1 MDRPVPLVAVVERRA
16 RCSRPWGTG
25 ERYGRQDRA
34 GRPGGECRD
43 LDRSERSGLVLVW
56 LVLVAAVVNLKRSMA
71 KVGLPDLG
79 KIAAANGCVL
89 VHPPRPPVDASIGLA
104 AQLRPSRG
112 SCRGVVEAP

>member
-1 MDRPVPLVAVVERRA
+1 MDRPVPFGSSVERRA

-34 GRPGGECRD
+34 GRQGGERRD
-43 LDRSERSGLVLVW
+43 LDAPEHAGLVLVW
-56 LVLVAAVVNLKRSMA
+56 LILVAAVVNLNRSVA
-71 KVGLPDLG
+71 KVVLPDIG
-79 KIAAANGCVL
+79 KVAVANGCVL
-89 VHPPRPPVDASIGLA
+89 VHPPRPPIETSIGLA

>member
-1 MDRPVPLVAVVERRA
+1 MDRPVPLVAVSSGGRA
-16 RCSRPWGTG
+16 AAGCG
-25 ERYGRQDRA
+25 GRVSAIGGRTAPGARA
-34 GRPGGECRD
+34 ASAATSTAPK
-43 LDRSERSGLVLVW
+43 RSGLVLVW
-56 LVLVAAVVNLKRSMA
+56 LVLVAAVVNLKRSVA

-79 KIAAANGCVL
+79 KVAVANGCVL

>member
-1 MDRPVPLVAVVERRA
+1 MDRPVPLVAVSSGGRA
-16 RCSRPWGTG
+16 AAGCG
-25 ERYGRQDRA
+25 GRVSAIGGRTAPGARA
-34 GRPGGECRD
+34 ASAATSTAP
-43 LDRSERSGLVLVW
+43 ERSGLVLVW
-56 LVLVAAVVNLKRSMA
+56 LVLVAAVVNLKRSVA

-79 KIAAANGCVL
+79 KVAVANGCVL